1 MLGFRKR
8 WFGRSAR
15 GSPRETEDADFD
27 YKREVQSLHLE
38 LQERERLIAALKGDL
53 ERLRRGEG
61 GRIEEAVRGHREQFL
76 AEAAAP
82 AAQLLTQAHLL
93 EVEGKPV
100 QARDVLA
107 LARRLIRLLGD
118 GGLPAEAGAGG
129 RAPSPPTRP
138 EPLGDWAPAPGQPVV
153 VRFVGMT
160 CRGKVL
166 RKASVGPA

>member
-1 MLGFRKR
+1 MLGFLKR

-15 GSPRETEDADFD
+15 GGLRETEDAVFD
-27 YKREVQSLHLE
+27 HKREVQSLHLE

-61 GRIEEAVRGHREQFL
+61 GRIEEAVRDHQDHFL

-107 LARRLIRLLGD
+107 LARRLIRLLEDEGLTAEGRVGD
-118 GGLPAEAGAGG
+118 TVLFDPN
-129 RAPSPPTRP
+129 RH
-138 EPLGDWAPAPGQPVV
+138 EPLGDAA
-153 VRFVGMT
+153 
-160 CRGKVL
+160 
-166 RKASVGPA
+166 